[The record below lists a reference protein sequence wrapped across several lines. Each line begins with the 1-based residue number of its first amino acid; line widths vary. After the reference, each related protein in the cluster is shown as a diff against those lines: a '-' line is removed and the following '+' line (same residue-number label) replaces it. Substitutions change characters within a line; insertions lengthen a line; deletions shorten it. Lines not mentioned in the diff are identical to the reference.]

1 MLFGFLLFP
10 LMIAIGMSI
19 DYSSAAK
26 IRTQLDGVADSAA
39 IAAVSAPMMAQSDA
53 SAIAAATNLFNAQAQ
68 GLTGVIYSPSN
79 LTVTAVDS
87 GLSRTVTVTYT
98 AKTVNQFG
106 GLLGLPTISIG
117 GTATSFA
124 SAPPNVD
131 FYVMLDSSP
140 SMAIAATTTGI
151 ATMVNA
157 TQSQGGCAFACH
169 EINPSADNLGNP
181 NGEDNY
187 TLARNL
193 GVTLRFDNVRSAVQS
208 LTTTASAAMQTNN
221 ATYRMGIFS
230 FDYGFN
236 TITAIT
242 ANLSAANSAAQNMQF
257 LEVYNQSCVTSS
269 NCNNDTDTNFDTAMS
284 LINSTMPNPGAGS
297 NNAGDTPQEV
307 LFMVTDGVEDETS
320 NGNRVISTPNTNW
333 CTTIKNRGIRIAI
346 VYTTYYPLPTNSFYV
361 SNVQPFQ
368 PNIGTVLQGCAS
380 PGLFFQVDT
389 DGDITAALASL
400 FEAVI
405 AAAHLTQ

>member
-1 MLFGFLLFP
+1 
-10 LMIAIGMSI
+10 
-19 DYSSAAK
+19 
-26 IRTQLDGVADSAA
+26 
-39 IAAVSAPMMAQSDA
+39 MAQSDA
-53 SAIAAATNLFNAQAQ
+53 AAIAAARNLFNAQVQ
-68 GLTGVIYSPSN
+68 GLTGVVYSPSN

-87 GLSRTVTVTYT
+87 GLSRAVTVTYT
-98 AKTVNQFG
+98 AQTVNQFG

-117 GTATSFA
+117 GTATAYA
-124 SAPPNVD
+124 SSPPNVD

-169 EINPSADNLGNP
+169 EANPSSDNLGNP
-181 NGEDNY
+181 HGEDNY
-187 TLARNL
+187 ALARNL
-193 GVTLRFDNVRSAVQS
+193 GVTLRFDNVRTAVQS
-208 LTTTASAAMQTNN
+208 LTTTASSAMQTNN
-221 ATYRMGIFS
+221 ATYRMGIYS

-236 TITAIT
+236 TITPIT
-242 ANLSAANSAAQNMQF
+242 ANLTSANSAAQNMQF

-368 PNIGTVLQGCAS
+368 PNIGTILQGCAS

-389 DGDITAALASL
+389 DGDISAALASL